1 MMLVADQITKYYGQ
15 RRALDQLSISIDA
28 GEVVGFVGPNGAGKT
43 TALKILGGAIA
54 PSAGRLHIDG
64 VDCRRFPRE
73 LRRRVGFLPDR
84 PPLYNEMSVRAM
96 LAYSARLNGLGPAR
110 SRQRVDE
117 VLEICALESVSED
130 LVAWL
135 SHGYRQRVGIAQ
147 AIVHEP
153 QLLILDEPTSGL
165 DPRQI
170 VEARKLLQQL
180 ARRHTVLVSSH
191 ILAELEQSC
200 DRFLFLHQGRII
212 AKGGA
217 EELRAQ
223 LPLGQFRVSGSG
235 KPAEAVEIASG
246 CAGLQ
251 DVALA
256 DSRAGQYELHARAL
270 DDAAREQLVAR
281 LVEAGLG
288 VARLESTDASRLES
302 VFLELTREAAA

>member
-15 RRALDQLSISIDA
+15 RRALDQLSIGIEA

-54 PSAGRLHIDG
+54 PSAGQLSIDG
-64 VDCRRFPRE
+64 VDCRRYPRE

-96 LAYSARLNGLGPAR
+96 LAYSARLNGLDHAR
-110 SRQRVDE
+110 SNRRVEE
-117 VLEICALESVSED
+117 VLEICALGSVSED

-212 AKGGA
+212 AQGGA
-217 EELRAQ
+217 EELREQ
-223 LPLGQFRVSGSG
+223 LPLGQIRISGSG
-235 KPAEAVEIASG
+235 KPAQALEVASG
-246 CAGLQ
+246 CPGLE
-251 DVALA
+251 DLSLA
-256 DSRAGQYELHARAL
+256 DSPAGRYALHARAR
-270 DDAAREQLVAR
+270 DEATRERLVSL

-288 VARLESTDASRLES
+288 VAQLESADASKLES